1 MTRICECG
9 CGAEFTP
16 RKSTG
21 RFAST
26 ACRVRW
32 NRAQKRQES
41 DAGLLADAKI
51 VALAGRRR
59 TPQKPTAAVASVEA
73 AVRAELGD
81 VVNTSLGQQALL
93 LAQRMDQR
101 VDTSGSA
108 VAALS
113 KQLVIL
119 TAAAMGGAEPDAA
132 ADPVAA
138 VQAQVL
144 SIRQAHAG

>member
-21 RFAST
+21 RFASDT
-26 ACRVRW
+26 CRVRW
-32 NRAQKRQES
+32 NRAQKREAADGQM
-41 DAGLLADAKI
+41 LADATV
-51 VALAGRRR
+51 VAIAGRRR
-59 TPQKPTAAVASVEA
+59 SSTASAAAVEGVTA
-73 AVRAELGD
+73 AVRAELGAA
-81 VVNTSLGQQALL
+81 VNTSLGQQALV
-93 LAQRMDQR
+93 LAQRIDDR
-101 VDTSGSA
+101 IDTSGSA

-119 TAAAMGGAEPDAA
+119 TAAALAGQAPDAE

-144 SIRQAHAG
+144 SIRQANAG

>member
-21 RFAST
+21 RFASAT
-26 ACRVRW
+26 CRVRW
-32 NRAQKRQES
+32 NRAQKRLAE
-41 DAGLLADAKI
+41 DAGLAADATV
-51 VALAGRRR
+51 VALATRREPKR
-59 TPQKPTAAVASVEA
+59 GSAAPARSVVAA
-73 AVRAELGD
+73 ITRELGD
-81 VVNTSLGQQALL
+81 ALGTSLGQQALV
-93 LAQRMDQR
+93 LAERIDNR
-101 VDTSGSA
+101 TDTSGSA

-119 TAAAMGGAEPDAA
+119 TAAALRDSAPNTEL
-132 ADPVAA
+132 DPVAA

-144 SIRQAHAG
+144 DIRRAHAG